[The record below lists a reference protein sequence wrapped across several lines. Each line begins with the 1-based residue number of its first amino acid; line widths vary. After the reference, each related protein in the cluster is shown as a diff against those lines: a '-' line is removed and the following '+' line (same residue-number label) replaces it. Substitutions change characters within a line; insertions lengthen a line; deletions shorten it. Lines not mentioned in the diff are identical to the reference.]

1 MICLEEQIEAY
12 LEQIM
17 KDLLNTYNLELIDKH
32 IDIYHMLLSLK
43 KNLCFVI
50 WTTNFYFIIMFIKF
64 QSGNLKFHVDIIAL
78 LELVVCC
85 YS

>member
-43 KNLCFVI
+43 KKLVLCHLDNKLLLHHNVYKISI
-50 WTTNFYFIIMFIKF
+50 WKSKIP
-64 QSGNLKFHVDIIAL
+64 
-78 LELVVCC
+78 C
-85 YS
+85 

>member
-12 LEQIM
+12 LEQIV

-50 WTTNFYFIIMFIKF
+50 WTINFYFIIMFIKF